1 MSHSEQHELDLR
13 IPADNGLRRGWTTG
27 TCATACV
34 KAALTLLEDGE
45 VEEHVRVTLPDDKHF
60 LTVPISKME
69 RLKDDAVKVEVI
81 KDGGD
86 DPDNTTGATIV
97 ATVRRNNA
105 GQIRFLAG
113 GGVGIV
119 TEPGIR
125 VPVGEPAINPA
136 PRKMMI
142 RAVEEVLAG
151 RTNPGYDLTIGCKNG
166 EEIARRTFNPR
177 LGIVGGISILGT
189 TGVVEPMSLAAYK
202 ASIEV
207 YVRVALAA
215 ADSAAFM
222 PGNIGL
228 SFAKNKLGLSQKR
241 IVQIANFVGFALD
254 CAEITLLEEKKTL
267 DCLWIL
273 GHPGKLAKVLD
284 HVWDT
289 HSKNSIMAMQ
299 AVATIAREVG
309 LSSEIVGQ
317 IEKANS
323 VEAVIE
329 LLANRADGI
338 KLWVAVEDRL
348 EKIMRSRVPHVNRL
362 AVRLFSMN
370 GSPLGGAK

>member
-1 MSHSEQHELDLR
+1 MTHTEQHELDLR

-60 LTVPISKME
+60 LTVPIAKME

-151 RTNPGYDLTIGCKNG
+151 RINPGYDLTIGCRNG
-166 EEIARRTFNPR
+166 EEIAKRTFNPR

-207 YVRVALAA
+207 YVRVALAP

-254 CAEITLLEEKKTL
+254 CAEATLLEEKKSL

-299 AVATIAREVG
+299 AVARIAREVG

-348 EKIMRSRVPHVNRL
+348 EKIMRGRVPHVNRL

>member
-1 MSHSEQHELDLR
+1 MTHTEQHELDLR

-60 LTVPISKME
+60 LTVPIAKME

-151 RTNPGYDLTIGCKNG
+151 RINPGYDLTIGCRNG
-166 EEIARRTFNPR
+166 EEIAKRTFNPR

-207 YVRVALAA
+207 YVRVALAP

-254 CAEITLLEEKKTL
+254 CAEATLLEEKKSL

-284 HVWDT
+284 RVWDT
-289 HSKNSIMAMQ
+289 HSKNSTMAMQ
-299 AVATIAREVG
+299 AVARIAREVG
-309 LSSEIVGQ
+309 LTSEIVGQ

-348 EKIMRSRVPHVNRL
+348 EKIMRGRVPHVNRL